1 MDHRPGFRRPAASRR
16 DDDTGALH
24 RTRRAS
30 QRRLV
35 RTIVLGSLAVA
46 AAIAWL
52 GEEFGMD
59 AGELVGYAVTSLLL
73 VLVMVASALVAA
85 ALLRGLKRLFDR
97 R

>member
-1 MDHRPGFRRPAASRR
+1 MNDRSRRPAASRH
-16 DDDTGALH
+16 DDDSGALH
-24 RTRRAS
+24 RTRRSS

-52 GEEFGMD
+52 ASEFGMD
-59 AGELVGYAVTSLLL
+59 MGELVGYVATSLLL
-73 VLVMVASALVAA
+73 VLAVVVLSLAGA
-85 ALLRGLKRLFDR
+85 ALLRVLKRLIGR